1 MRGSNMRPRA
11 QLSIPT
17 ILIALVACAALLGW
31 WNAASSLRQNQAKLD
46 AMLRAHPVQP
56 KPMPFVP
63 ENSTRPEVPQNRCE
77 TPEQFI
83 AALRSIS
90 DWHEFADDTAGPFAK
105 ASVADEAIPLLL
117 ELLNDPDLMI
127 RVRALA
133 TLGKIHRHPDTIVPA
148 LIRFL
153 NDENPGIRWQAACAL
168 GQFRGD
174 AAAAVPALLAQMND
188 DQSPIA
194 AFSAEMLREI
204 DRSIC
209 VEDRLIELLSQQ
221 EGPNRNRAIDTLAD
235 LRTPTARDALVGAFR
250 TETDKKTSHQL
261 AQAIRRADAAGIYN
275 TAEPGVGAGSR

>member
-11 QLSIPT
+11 QVSIPT

-31 WNAASSLRQNQAKLD
+31 WNAASSLRLNQAKLD
-46 AMLRAHPVQP
+46 AMLRAQPVP
-56 KPMPFVP
+56 PRPMSVVP

-83 AALRSIS
+83 AALRTIS

-105 ASVADEAIPLLL
+105 TSAADEAIPLLL

-148 LIRFL
+148 LVRFL
-153 NDENPGIRWQAACAL
+153 NDENPGIRWHAACAL

-204 DRSIC
+204 DRSIS

-235 LRTPTARDALVGAFR
+235 LRTPTARDALIGAFR
-250 TETDKKTSHQL
+250 TETNENTSHQL
-261 AQAIRRADAAGIYN
+261 ALAIRRADAAGVYN